1 MDRRK
6 FCQMMLIGV
15 LSLSARPAFAN
26 KSSASIEAPAKV
38 QKGNWVAIKVTVT
51 HRGNSSLHYTD
62 WLRVNVNQKEIARWD
77 FSSAQRPE
85 AEVFTR
91 EIKVTALEDL
101 EVIAEANC
109 NIHGS
114 TGPATARI
122 TVIP

>member
-15 LSLSARPAFAN
+15 LSLSARPALAN
-26 KSSASIEAPAKV
+26 KASASIEAPAKV

-62 WLRVNVNQKEIARWD
+62 WLRVNVNKKEIARWD

-114 TGPATARI
+114 SGPATARI
-122 TVIP
+122 TIIP